1 MCKALKANYQ
11 PIRKISGMHAI
22 RASVLS
28 FHQDPGAR
36 IARETIGDLSK
47 NIENAVF
54 NYFDD
59 GCVLI
64 NERGTI
70 YAVGPWQQFESTLGS
85 DVVVTDHSGHLLCAG
100 FIDTH
105 VHGAQ
110 LDVIASYGTQ
120 LLDWLAQHTFPAEA
134 KFKQVEHA
142 RFHARLFFNELL
154 RHGTTSAA
162 VWPTVHEQASTIFF
176 EEAQR
181 LGLRLVSGKVLM
193 DQHCPNN
200 LRDSNLQTTEHFLRS
215 EIERWHGQGRLAYA
229 MTPRF
234 AVATSE
240 PLMQLAG
247 RLFSEIPGLYMQNHV
262 AENKTEVELVHK
274 LYPNDRSYLAVYERL
289 GFCAPRS
296 IFAHCIWFDEQ
307 DWRVMK
313 RSASAIAFCPSSN
326 LFLGSGFFDLGLAD
340 QHAVNVGLASD
351 VGGGTSLS
359 MLQTMASAYLVQQQ
373 LRSSLPP
380 LRQFYLATL
389 GGAKVLD
396 WQEQV
401 GRVAQGYEADL
412 VVLKWA
418 NNSLEE
424 NRQRQ
429 SKTLSDRLFALSTLG
444 TRANVVATYV
454 LGKKIDTGLEIVN

>member
-1 MCKALKANYQ
+1 MCKVLKANYQ
-11 PIRKISGMHAI
+11 LIKRASAMHAI

-28 FHQDPGAR
+28 FHQDPGAHL
-36 IARETIGDLSK
+36 AQEFLGDVSAT
-47 NIENAVF
+47 IENTVF
-54 NYFDD
+54 SYFDD

-64 NERGTI
+64 NQRGHI
-70 YAVGPWQQFESTLGS
+70 EAVGSWQQLGTQLGPEI
-85 DVVVTDHSGHLLCAG
+85 VTADYSGHLLCAG

-134 KFKQVEHA
+134 KFKQSEHA
-142 RFHARLFFNELL
+142 QLHARLFFNELL

-162 VWPTVHEQASTIFF
+162 VWPTVHAPASAIFF

-193 DQHCPNN
+193 DQHCPKN
-200 LRDSNLQTTEHFLRS
+200 LCDTDLQTTERLLRS
-215 EIERWHGQGRLAYA
+215 QIERWHGQGRLSYA

-247 RLFSEIPGLYMQNHV
+247 RLFAEIPGLYMQNHV
-262 AENKTEVELVHK
+262 AENKTEVELVQK
-274 LYPNDRSYLAVYERL
+274 LYPKDRSYLAVYERM

-296 IFAHCIWFDEQ
+296 IFAHCILFDEQ
-307 DWRVMK
+307 DWSLMQ
-313 RSASAIAFCPSSN
+313 RSASAVAFCPSSN
-326 LFLGSGFFDLGLAD
+326 LFLGSGFFDLSRAD
-340 QHAVNVGLASD
+340 QHAVKVGLASD

-359 MLQTMASAYLVQQQ
+359 MLQTMFSAYLVQQQ
-373 LRSSLPP
+373 HGLSLSP

-396 WQEQV
+396 WHDKV
-401 GRVAQGYEADL
+401 GRVAPGYEADL
-412 VVLKWA
+412 VILKWA
-418 NNSLEE
+418 NNPLEDS
-424 NRQRQ
+424 RQRQ
-429 SKTLSDRLFALSTLG
+429 CKTLSDRLFALSTLG
-444 TRANVVATYV
+444 NRANVVATYV
-454 LGKKIDTGLEIVN
+454 LGKKVAP